1 MQSWWTPPYNI
12 STFEYSFDLSWHAW
26 TWTTCPNI
34 LTETLGYR
42 ISGIAYWCCQS
53 PPSAFQEA
61 CESMWSSQFQVDL
74 WERSRLHVF
83 LQWRHGAT
91 GKSQEKRTKMPAS
104 RKKNKIK
111 KINRFPIALFYRQCT
126 HPKSFRALFDSW
138 EHHHLGTKSW
148 LFDTSKFNALRF
160 AYENIGSWDDDSNEL
175 IYVSSSW
182 PEFQLHNSTKPNIQ
196 FCASGW

>member
-1 MQSWWTPPYNI
+1 MS
-12 STFEYSFDLSWHAW
+12 
-26 TWTTCPNI
+26 
-34 LTETLGYR
+34 
-42 ISGIAYWCCQS
+42 
-53 PPSAFQEA
+53 
-61 CESMWSSQFQVDL
+61 SSQFQVDL

-104 RKKNKIK
+104 RKKK
-111 KINRFPIALFYRQCT
+111 NRFPIALFYRQCT

-148 LFDTSKFNALRF
+148 FFDTSKLNALRF
-160 AYENIGSWDDDSNEL
+160 AYGNIGSWDDDSNEL

-196 FCASGW
+196 PFLLCRWLVMKMCFCSFLAAQMQHKTQISFWSQDDSRRQTNENAVAMRELRETTRNIRNFSVIAV